1 MNLSVP
7 KVYNKSGL
15 TAVPKTKKNRPQNQK
30 NRPQNFRG
38 AVMKCISILGST
50 GSIGR
55 QTLDVVREHC
65 DKIKVSA
72 ISGNNN
78 IELLKEQILEF
89 APDLCCVMDD
99 DKALELKKML
109 PSDIKTEI
117 LSGME
122 GLISIAEYDKSQ
134 IIVTA
139 VSGMIGLKPTVA
151 AIKRGKTIA
160 LANKET
166 LVTGGNYIMN
176 LSKQYNA
183 PILPVDSEHSAI
195 FQCLMANERKAV
207 NKILLTASGG
217 PFRGK
222 NEEFLKTV
230 KVEDA
235 LKHPSWSM
243 GKKITIDSATLM
255 NKGLEVIEAKFLF
268 DIEPEQIE
276 VIVHPQSIMHSGVE
290 FIDHSTIAQM
300 GYPDMRVPIQFAL
313 FYPNR
318 MENSLKSLSLSDIGT
333 LTFEKADFK
342 TFKCLALAYEAL
354 RAGGTMPAVLNA
366 SNEACVKLFLDKK
379 ISFLDI
385 GNINEKVMHA
395 HTPAEID
402 SIEAILRAEQF
413 AKEFMTRGRG

>member
-1 MNLSVP
+1 
-7 KVYNKSGL
+7 
-15 TAVPKTKKNRPQNQK
+15 
-30 NRPQNFRG
+30 
-38 AVMKCISILGST
+38 MKYISILGST
-50 GSIGR
+50 GSIGT
-55 QTLDVVREHC
+55 QTLDVVREHN
-65 DKIKVSA
+65 DKLKVSA

-78 IELLKEQILEF
+78 IELLKEQILKF

-99 DKALELKKML
+99 DRALKLKKIL
-109 PSDIKTEI
+109 PSHIKTEI

-122 GLISIAEYDKSQ
+122 GLISIAEYEKSQ

-139 VSGMIGLKPTVA
+139 VSGMIGLRPTIA
-151 AIKRGKTIA
+151 AIKKGKTIA

-166 LVTGGNYIMN
+166 LVTGGNYIMD
-176 LSKQYNA
+176 LSKQFKA

-195 FQCLMANERKAV
+195 FQCLMANENKAV

-230 KVEDA
+230 TVEDA

-276 VIVHPQSIMHSGVE
+276 VIVHPQSIIHSGVE
-290 FIDHSTIAQM
+290 FIDHSTIAQL
-300 GYPDMRVPIQFAL
+300 GLPDMRIPIQFAL
-313 FYPNR
+313 FYPRR
-318 MENSLKSLSLSDIGT
+318 MRNNYKSLSLTDIGT
-333 LTFEKADFK
+333 LTFEKPDLS
-342 TFKCLALAYEAL
+342 TFKCLSLAFEAL

-385 GNINEKVMHA
+385 GNINEKVMLA
-395 HTPAEID
+395 HSPEKID
-402 SIEAILRAEQF
+402 SLETILQAEEF
-413 AKEFMTRGRG
+413 AKQMVIKLISSGR

>member
-1 MNLSVP
+1 
-7 KVYNKSGL
+7 
-15 TAVPKTKKNRPQNQK
+15 
-30 NRPQNFRG
+30 
-38 AVMKCISILGST
+38 MKYISILGST

-78 IELLKEQILEF
+78 IELLKEQVLEF
-89 APDLCCVMDD
+89 TPDLCCVMNDN
-99 DKALELKKML
+99 KALELKKML

-122 GLISIAEYDKSQ
+122 GLISVAEYEKSQ

-139 VSGMIGLKPTVA
+139 VSGMIGLKPTAA
-151 AIKRGKTIA
+151 AIKKGKTIA

-230 KVEDA
+230 RVEDA

-243 GKKITIDSATLM
+243 GKKITIDSASLM

-276 VIVHPQSIMHSGVE
+276 VIVHPQSIIHSGVE

-318 MENSLKSLSLSDIGT
+318 MENSLKSLSLSDIGK
-333 LTFEKADFK
+333 LTFEKPDFK

-354 RAGGTMPAVLNA
+354 EAGGTMPAVLNA

-379 ISFLDI
+379 ISFPDI

-402 SIEAILRAEQF
+402 SIETILRAEQF
-413 AKEFMTRGRG
+413 AKELAVDCVKC